1 MNTTYDD
8 IINLPHHES
17 KRHPRMSLYSRAAQ
31 FAPFAAL
38 TGHDA
43 AIDETARLTVGQRI
57 LSQDEM
63 AELDSKLKRLLR
75 LHMEPTV
82 EITFFQPDERK
93 AGGTYRTVRGTIK
106 KVDEIGQVIILDNG
120 TAVPVQAVSDISG
133 DCLDKEDGLTEE
145 YG

>member
-17 KRHPRMSLYSRAAQ
+17 KRHPRMSPCSRAAQ

-43 AIDETARLTVGQRI
+43 AIDETARLTDEQRT
-57 LSQDEM
+57 LSQDERV
-63 AELDSKLKRLLR
+63 ELDRKLKRLLR

-106 KVDEIGQVIILDNG
+106 KVDETGHVIIMDNG

-133 DCLDKEDGLTEE
+133 DCFDKEGGLTEE